1 MRFLRLIVFFGEGSE
16 DLWEACPRQQ
26 NHSAGDG
33 VDGPWEPCRGTWSTF
48 CKGALLKA
56 TNKLL
61 AWKLP
66 PTVNVTAS
74 LSCCVLALCLGQ
86 ELRSSEQDRES
97 ALEGLRVQSEN
108 SSNEE
113 L

>member
-1 MRFLRLIVFFGEGSE
+1 MFFGEGSE
-16 DLWEACPRQQ
+16 DLWEASPRQQ

-33 VDGPWEPCRGTWSTF
+33 VDGPRESCRGTWSTF
-48 CKGALLKA
+48 CIGALLKGMD
-56 TNKLL
+56 KLL
-61 AWKLP
+61 AQKLP
-66 PTVNVTAS
+66 PTINVTAS

-97 ALEGLRVQSEN
+97 ALEGVRVQSEN
-108 SSNEE
+108 SSNEA